1 MKIHQIISESEVVN
15 EVPGRGMLKRGLAKV
30 GAKMAGAVGAKGVQA
45 KVQGGLDADARGKE
59 LYKSWMAYAGQTQA
73 DEKTPTKAEVADF
86 MATQKMPTG
95 QLNKHKDGPLPAGAI
110 DTILQGA
117 AQDSFKG
124 KAGQAAVGQ
133 GDSPEPETAGEK
145 WGAQPGGEAG
155 AKAGGGAPGEAG
167 AKAGGGK
174 VPQNLQKQIDALN
187 PQQKQELVKLL

>member
-15 EVPGRGMLKRGLAKV
+15 EVPGRNMISRGLAKV
-30 GAKMAGAVGAKGVQA
+30 GAKVAGAVGAKGVQA
-45 KVQGGLDADARGKE
+45 KVQGGLDADARGKD
-59 LYKSWMAYAGQTQA
+59 LYKAWMAYAGQTQA
-73 DEKTPTKAEVADF
+73 NAKTPTKAEVADF

-145 WGAQPGGEAG
+145 WGTQP
-155 AKAGGGAPGEAG
+155 GGAPGEAG

>member
-30 GAKMAGAVGAKGVQA
+30 GAKVAGAVGAKGVQA
-45 KVQGGLDADARGKE
+45 KVQGGLDADARGKD

-73 DEKTPTKAEVADF
+73 NAKTPAKAEVADF

-124 KAGQAAVGQ
+124 AGGQAAVGQ
-133 GDSPEPETAGEK
+133 GDSPEPEEPETAGDK
-145 WGAQPGGEAG
+145 WGAQP
-155 AKAGGGAPGEAG
+155 GGAPGEAG

-174 VPQNLQKQIDALN
+174 VPPNLQKQIDALS